1 MKIKFKWKVKEL
13 KLKNEVICE
22 YDFQALQIIGNA
34 ILEGKF
40 KIELEK
46 EELAKV

>member
-1 MKIKFKWKVKEL
+1 MKTKYKWKVKEL

-22 YDFQALQIIGNA
+22 YDFQALQIIGKD
-34 ILEGKF
+34 ILDGKF
-40 KIELEK
+40 KIELQK